1 MCVYVCVYVHVCMC
15 VCLCVCMVYVCKMPL
30 LAQMQNTVCV
40 FECVWCVCVCVC
52 VCVCA
57 FECVWCVCGVCV
69 YVCVYGVCL
78 CMVCVNLSQARLT
91 HLHSLTNTAYIKSK
105 GNTPT
110 HRHSHT
116 PTQAQT

>member
-69 YVCVYGVCL
+69 YVCVFVCACVCVCVCVWCVFVYGVCEFE
-78 CMVCVNLSQARLT
+78 SGSADTPTLT
-91 HLHSLTNTAYIKSK
+91 HKHSLY
-105 GNTPT
+105 
-110 HRHSHT
+110 
-116 PTQAQT
+116 